1 MLTKTSEI
9 AVQTLIILSRRNDI
23 TPVSPRE
30 LAAHLKASPTY
41 MAKVTG
47 LLVKAN
53 LLLAHRG
60 VHGGVSLSRP
70 TSQITLLEVV
80 EACQGRI
87 LGDYCQDGA
96 SSKVVCAFHAA
107 MLELHQAIIGTLGR
121 WTVED
126 IEKKTLPSPPLRGL
140 VRCKMSC
147 IDSGA
152 PVQHKKKE
160 PVKP

>member
-9 AVQTLIILSRRNDI
+9 AVQTLVLLSRRNNDV
-23 TPVSPRE
+23 PVSPRE
-30 LAAHLKASPTY
+30 LAAKINASPTY

-53 LLLAHRG
+53 LLQAHRG
-60 VHGGVSLSRP
+60 VHGGVSLSRA
-70 TSQITLLEVV
+70 SSHITLLDVV

-87 LGDYCQDGA
+87 LGDYCQEGA
-96 SSKVVCAFHAA
+96 SPKVVCAFHAA
-107 MLELHQAIIGTLGR
+107 MLELHESIIGTLSR
-121 WTVED
+121 WTIED

-147 IDSGA
+147 IDAGA
-152 PVQHKKKE
+152 PVPQKNR
-160 PVKP
+160 KP

>member
-9 AVQTLIILSRRNDI
+9 AVQTLVLLSRRNDQD
-23 TPVSPRE
+23 PVSPRE
-30 LAAHLKASPTY
+30 LAARLNASPTY

-53 LLLAHRG
+53 LLQAHRG
-60 VHGGVSLSRP
+60 VHGGVSLSRSA
-70 TSQITLLEVV
+70 SQISLLDVV

-87 LGDYCQDGA
+87 LGDYCQEGA
-96 SSKVVCAFHAA
+96 ASKTVCAFHAA
-107 MLELHQAIIGTLGR
+107 MLDLHEAIIGTLGR
-121 WTVED
+121 WTIDD

-147 IDSGA
+147 IDSGS
-152 PVQHKKKE
+152 PVPPKNR
-160 PVKP
+160 KP